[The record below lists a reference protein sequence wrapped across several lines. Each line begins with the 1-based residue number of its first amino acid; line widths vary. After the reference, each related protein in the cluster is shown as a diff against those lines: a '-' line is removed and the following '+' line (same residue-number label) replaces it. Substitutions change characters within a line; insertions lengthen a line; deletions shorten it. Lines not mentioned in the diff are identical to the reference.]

1 MSDEHVT
8 LDLINEVPKKKVIKK
23 KRKPRKTFMKRG
35 HVSADPVLLIAK
47 VPAEFAGLNPR
58 ECCNACDKDGCVIS
72 GSTYCG
78 HPFKGGLQNKEM
90 NDHEA
95 MKRFNR
101 AKAALKDQQVD
112 LTLR

>member
-1 MSDEHVT
+1 MSNIETQDEAPV
-8 LDLINEVPKKKVIKK
+8 DAPKKKVIKK
-23 KRKPRKTFMKRG
+23 KRKPQRRAAPATPP
-35 HVSADPVLLIAK
+35 APK

-58 ECCNACDKDGCVIS
+58 ECCNACNKDGCVIS
-72 GSTYCG
+72 GSIYCA
-78 HPFKGGLQNKEM
+78 HPFKGGLQTSEM

-95 MKRFNR
+95 LKRFNR

>member
-1 MSDEHVT
+1 MMSDIDTPVEA
-8 LDLINEVPKKKVIKK
+8 PKKVIKK
-23 KRKPRKTFMKRG
+23 KPRKKR
-35 HVSADPVLLIAK
+35 AFPRARIEEKTAPK

-58 ECCNACDKDGCVIS
+58 ECCNACNKDGCVIS
-72 GSTYCG
+72 GVNYCA
-78 HPFKGGLQNKEM
+78 HPFKGGLQTAQM

-95 MKRFNR
+95 LKRFNR

>member
-1 MSDEHVT
+1 MSNIETQDEIPVET
-8 LDLINEVPKKKVIKK
+8 PKKKVVKK
-23 KRKPRKTFMKRG
+23 KRKARKFPRER
-35 HVSADPVLLIAK
+35 HAAPPPSK

-58 ECCNACDKDGCVIS
+58 ECCNACNKDGCVIS
-72 GSTYCG
+72 GVNYCA
-78 HPFKGGLQNKEM
+78 HPFKGGLQTAQM

-95 MKRFNR
+95 LKRFNR

>member
-1 MSDEHVT
+1 MSDIDTPVEA
-8 LDLINEVPKKKVIKK
+8 PKKVIKK
-23 KRKPRKTFMKRG
+23 KRKARKFLKTG
-35 HVSADPVLLIAK
+35 HRVSDPPVMK

-58 ECCNACDKDGCVIS
+58 ECCNACNKDGCVIS
-72 GSTYCG
+72 GKGYCA
-78 HPFKGGLQNKEM
+78 HPFKGGLQTTEM

-95 MKRFNR
+95 LKRFNR